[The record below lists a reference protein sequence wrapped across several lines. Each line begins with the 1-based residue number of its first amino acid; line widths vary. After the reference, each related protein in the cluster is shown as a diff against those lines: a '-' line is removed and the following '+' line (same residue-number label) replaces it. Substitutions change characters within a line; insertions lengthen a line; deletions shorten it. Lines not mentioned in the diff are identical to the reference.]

1 VAAIGAS
8 RVVYNRG
15 QDFFMSLRVSVCW
28 ALLLLAVLGLSQKGL
43 AQQSVSQPVP
53 PAASPVA
60 AQPASSQPASAQAS
74 SPQPGATPPQQPQT
88 DQQPESGGA
97 SIKVEVNEVIVPVTV
112 TDDKG
117 RFISNLEKKDF
128 QILDE
133 GKPQTI
139 NFFSR
144 ERSQPVVAGFLIDLS
159 NSSRAQWKNFQ
170 TAATELVLT
179 LLPGK
184 EKFSGY
190 MIGYGNKAEL
200 MVNTTSDPENMVAK
214 LRDLK
219 PGGGAALYDA
229 IYMAC
234 TNRALIKGE
243 PFEPRRVL
251 IVIGDGNDNSS
262 KKTLQEA
269 LEVAQRNLVTIYGIS
284 TVSYGF
290 TSEGSDN
297 LTRLAE
303 ETGGRVEYPLQDIY
317 KDVAGYL
324 STPSDEG
331 NLALRAGTGGF
342 ATALATALFRA
353 VANITGEIT
362 TQYILRY
369 IPDDSAV
376 SDKVF
381 RGLNI
386 KVSLPEVKVRARKGY
401 YPVGH

>member
-1 VAAIGAS
+1 MNLRI
-8 RVVYNRG
+8 VV
-15 QDFFMSLRVSVCW
+15 C
-28 ALLLLAVLGLSQKGL
+28 LLALGLVALSVPAFSQ
-43 AQQSVSQPVP
+43 
-53 PAASPVA
+53 
-60 AQPASSQPASAQAS
+60 QPASQATPAS
-74 SPQPGATPPQQPQT
+74 PTTPATAPPQEEP
-88 DQQPESGGA
+88 GGA
-97 SIKVEVNEVIVPVTV
+97 AIRVEVNEVIVPVTV

-117 RFISNLEKKDF
+117 RFVSNLEKRDF

-159 NSSRAQWKNFQ
+159 NSSRTQWKTFQ

-190 MIGYGNKAEL
+190 LIGFGNQAEL
-200 MVNTTSDPENMVAK
+200 MVNTTSDPDPLVTK
-214 LRDLK
+214 IRDLK

-229 IYMAC
+229 IYIAC
-234 TNRALIKGE
+234 TTRTLIKGE

-262 KKTLQEA
+262 KKTLKEV

-290 TSEGSDN
+290 TSAGSDN
-297 LTRLAE
+297 LIKLAE
-303 ETGGRVEYPLQDIY
+303 ETGGRVEYPLQNVY
-317 KDVAGYL
+317 KDVQGFS

-331 NLALRAGTGGF
+331 NLAFKAGTGGF
-342 ATALATALFRA
+342 ASALASALFRS
-353 VANITGEIT
+353 VANVAGEIT

-369 IPDDSAV
+369 IPDDSEA
-376 SDKVF
+376 SDKAF
-381 RGLNI
+381 RDLNV
-386 KVSLPEVKVRARKGY
+386 KVALPDVKVRARKGY
-401 YPVGH
+401 YPVGR

>member
-1 VAAIGAS
+1 MLFRVLICGAS
-8 RVVYNRG
+8 
-15 QDFFMSLRVSVCW
+15 
-28 ALLLLAVLGLSQKGL
+28 LLLGVLGLTQAGF
-43 AQQSVSQPVP
+43 AQQSAPQPVP
-53 PAASPVA
+53 PAA
-60 AQPASSQPASAQAS
+60 QPASAQSGAA
-74 SPQPGATPPQQPQT
+74 QPTAGPQQSQT
-88 DQQPESGGA
+88 DQPQPEAGGA

-184 EKFSGY
+184 DKFSGY
-190 MIGYGNKAEL
+190 LIGYGNKAEL
-200 MVNTTSDPENMVAK
+200 MVNTTTDPENMVAK

-262 KKTLQEA
+262 KRTLQEA

-297 LTRLAE
+297 LTKLAE

-342 ATALATALFRA
+342 ASALATALFRA

-369 IPDDSAV
+369 IPDDSGT

>member
-1 VAAIGAS
+1 MRITV
-8 RVVYNRG
+8 
-15 QDFFMSLRVSVCW
+15 LLCSVP
-28 ALLLLAVLGLSQKGL
+28 LLLAMQGF
-43 AQQSVSQPVP
+43 AQQTGSPGANTGTPPSPTP
-53 PAASPVA
+53 PAA
-60 AQPASSQPASAQAS
+60 QE
-74 SPQPGATPPQQPQT
+74 QQP
-88 DQQPESGGA
+88 PELGAA

-117 RFISNLEKKDF
+117 RFVSNLEKKDF

-133 GKPQTI
+133 GKPQ
-139 NFFSR
+139 NLRFFSR

-190 MIGYGNKAEL
+190 LIGYGNKAEL
-200 MVNTTSDPENMVAK
+200 MVNTTTDPENMVAK

-251 IVIGDGNDNSS
+251 IVVGDGNDNSS
-262 KKTLQEA
+262 KKTLQEV

-297 LTRLAE
+297 LTKLAE
-303 ETGGRVEYPLQDIY
+303 ETGGRVEYPLQNVY
-317 KDVAGYL
+317 KDVSGFQ

-331 NLALRAGTGGF
+331 NLAFHAGTGGF
-342 ATALATALFRA
+342 ASALATALFHS

-369 IPDDSAV
+369 IPDDSGN

>member
-1 VAAIGAS
+1 
-8 RVVYNRG
+8 
-15 QDFFMSLRVSVCW
+15 MLLRVLICW
-28 ALLLLAVLGLSQKGL
+28 ASVLLGVQGLSQQGL
-43 AQQSVSQPVP
+43 AQQSASQPAP
-53 PAASPVA
+53 PAAPPA
-60 AQPASSQPASAQAS
+60 AEAPGSG
-74 SPQPGATPPQQPQT
+74 QPGATPSATTPSTATQSQN
-88 DQQPESGGA
+88 DQSQPETSGA

-219 PGGGAALYDA
+219 PGGGSALYDA

-297 LTRLAE
+297 LTKLAE

-342 ATALATALFRA
+342 ASALATALFRA

-369 IPDDSAV
+369 IPDESGT

>member
-1 VAAIGAS
+1 MLLRVLVCLAALMLCALGSAQQGAS
-8 RVVYNRG
+8 
-15 QDFFMSLRVSVCW
+15 
-28 ALLLLAVLGLSQKGL
+28 
-43 AQQSVSQPVP
+43 P
-53 PAASPVA
+53 PAALSPA
-60 AQPASSQPASAQAS
+60 APPAPAQPASNQPASN
-74 SPQPGATPPQQPQT
+74 QPVATQPTPATPQQAQT
-88 DQQPESGGA
+88 EQQPESGAA

-128 QILDE
+128 EILDE

-170 TAATELVLT
+170 TAATELILT

-290 TSEGSDN
+290 TSEGSEN
-297 LTRLAE
+297 LTKLAE

-342 ATALATALFRA
+342 ASALATALFRA

-369 IPDDSAV
+369 IPDDSAAP
-376 SDKVF
+376 DKVF

>member
-1 VAAIGAS
+1 M
-8 RVVYNRG
+8 R
-15 QDFFMSLRVSVCW
+15 LRVLACW
-28 ALLLLAVLGLSQKGL
+28 APLLLALNGF
-43 AQQSVSQPVP
+43 AQQTGSNAATAAAPPP
-53 PAASPVA
+53 PAAAVQT
-60 AQPASSQPASAQAS
+60 QPE
-74 SPQPGATPPQQPQT
+74 PGA
-88 DQQPESGGA
+88 A
-97 SIKVEVNEVIVPVTV
+97 SIKVDVNEVIVPVTV

-117 RFISNLEKKDF
+117 RFVSNLEQKDF

-133 GKPQTI
+133 GKPQNI
-139 NFFSR
+139 EYFSR
-144 ERSQPVVAGFLIDLS
+144 ERAQPVVAGFLIDLS
-159 NSSRAQWKNFQ
+159 NSSRTQWKNFQ
-170 TAATELVLT
+170 NAATELVLT

-184 EKFSGY
+184 DKFSGY
-190 MIGYGNKAEL
+190 LIGYGNKAEL
-200 MVNTTSDPENMVAK
+200 MVNTTSDPEPFVSK

-219 PGGGAALYDA
+219 PGGGAALFDA

-251 IVIGDGNDNSS
+251 IVVGDGNDNSS
-262 KKTLQEA
+262 KKTLQEV

-303 ETGGRVEYPLQDIY
+303 ETGGRVEYPLQNVY
-317 KDVAGYL
+317 KDVSGFQ

-331 NLALRAGTGGF
+331 NLAFHAGTGGF
-342 ATALATALFRA
+342 ASALATALFHS
-353 VANITGEIT
+353 VANVAGEIT

-369 IPDDSAV
+369 TPNEAEA

-381 RGLNI
+381 RALNV
-386 KVSLPEVKVRARKGY
+386 KVSLPDVKVRARKGY
-401 YPVGH
+401 YPVGK

>member
-1 VAAIGAS
+1 
-8 RVVYNRG
+8 
-15 QDFFMSLRVSVCW
+15 MSLRVLVCW
-28 ALLLLAVLGLSQKGL
+28 ASLSLGGLGLSQQGF
-43 AQQSVSQPVP
+43 AQQSASRPVP
-53 PAASPVA
+53 AAPSGA
-60 AQPASSQPASAQAS
+60 AQPAAGPSAVG
-74 SPQPGATPPQQPQT
+74 PQTAQT
-88 DQQPESGGA
+88 DQPQAEAGGA
-97 SIKVEVNEVIVPVTV
+97 SMIGKVEVNEVIVPVTV

-144 ERSQPVVAGFLIDLS
+144 ERRQPVVAGFLIDLS

-184 EKFSGY
+184 DKFSGY
-190 MIGYGNKAEL
+190 LIGYGNKAEL
-200 MVNTTSDPENMVAK
+200 MVNTTTDPENMVAK

-251 IVIGDGNDNSS
+251 IVIGDGNDNAS

-317 KDVAGYL
+317 KDVSGYL

-331 NLALRAGTGGF
+331 NLALHAGTGGF
-342 ATALATALFRA
+342 ASALATALFGA

-369 IPDDSAV
+369 IPDESGT